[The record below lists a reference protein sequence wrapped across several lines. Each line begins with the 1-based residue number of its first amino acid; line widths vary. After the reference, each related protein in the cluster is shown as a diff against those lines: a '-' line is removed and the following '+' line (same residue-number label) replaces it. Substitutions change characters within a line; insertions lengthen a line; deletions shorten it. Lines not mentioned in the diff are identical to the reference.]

1 MRLGTGNEIVLA
13 QPDGHARPHRVS
25 RARRSNSVIFGIAL
39 YVSAASA
46 ATWQINVSNAT
57 AGLVFN
63 PNNITAAVGDTV
75 EFIFNPKN
83 HSVTQS
89 SFAQPCTPLSGGF
102 DTGFLPVTNGTDN
115 SSLPTRQFV
124 VNDVSLFSLQSA
136 GHMGGTGSSCS
147 DHTPSFFP
155 FRLNPF
161 GFIVASLQTPRG
173 ATAAR
178 AWCSQSIPVPMAATI
193 PSLISKQLRWPLALN
208 WPRTPQTR
216 RPRLA
221 LALARRRNRPAGLE
235 APARTEQSSQ

>member
-1 MRLGTGNEIVLA
+1 MMFTS
-13 QPDGHARPHRVS
+13 HALLS
-25 RARRSNSVIFGIAL
+25 GIAL

-124 VNDVSLFSLQSA
+124 VNDTQPIWIHCRQSANTAGSHCGKGMVFAVNPGANGSNNSFANFQATALAIGTQLAANSTNTTTPSGSGSGSTPQSTGGIGGSSSNGAIISVNIDGANAMLMAGLGMVVSL
-136 GHMGGTGSSCS
+136 
-147 DHTPSFFP
+147 
-155 FRLNPF
+155 
-161 GFIVASLQTPRG
+161 
-173 ATAAR
+173 
-178 AWCSQSIPVPMAATI
+178 MA
-193 PSLISKQLRWPLALN
+193 
-208 WPRTPQTR
+208 
-216 RPRLA
+216 
-221 LALARRRNRPAGLE
+221 
-235 APARTEQSSQ
+235 